1 MPKKQYRH
9 TEYAKAAKKRAR
21 AKLVRVGFELNMPQT
36 AMAKNFDPTLHGA
49 TSLHTLAKKL
59 LLAYME
65 EHYVEPEFVEAET
78 TETEEI

>member
-9 TEYAKAAKKRAR
+9 TEYAKAAKRRAR
-21 AKLVRVGFELNMPQT
+21 AKLIRVGFELNMPQT
-36 AMAKNFDPTLHGA
+36 AMAKNFDPTAHGA

-65 EHYVEPEFVEAET
+65 EHSPVEDNQDNNDNET
-78 TETEEI
+78 GE